1 MKQWTREQIMK
12 GLMELVSEITHLKTS
27 EEFGLKKGGIWT
39 TGAENGWIFKGLPP
53 FNYNLEY
60 GEILVSE
67 GIGDTDPKHKGMKV
81 KELYLCGIH
90 REIYSGL
97 EERGWYPKWYDGG
110 TLFFWKNTGKHE
122 TDSLKDIQ
130 NHPEGDRNDVSGEVL
145 RRLNERIREW
155 RLDVPEKKGKKTDS
169 DRCLEKAQKIINSHD
184 PQICHYCHELKEG
197 CTKIHTKKNYYCP
210 DCIRKII
217 ESEIDYFFP
226 DLPKPIRFY
235 KMPWE

>member
-67 GIGDTDPKHKGMKV
+67 GIGDTDPKHKEMKV

-90 REIYSGL
+90 REIYSWL
-97 EERGWYPKWYDGG
+97 EERGWYPKWHDAG
-110 TLFFWKNTGKHE
+110 TLLFWKNTGEHKVDTIKE
-122 TDSLKDIQ
+122 IQ
-130 NHPEGDRNDVSGEVL
+130 NHPDGDPNDISGEIL
-145 RRLNERIREW
+145 KRLNRDFQMWKLEDEKLKIRLAKGEIT
-155 RLDVPEKKGKKTDS
+155 LEEFNKNKNFGEKND
-169 DRCLEKAQKIINSHD
+169 
-184 PQICHYCHELKEG
+184 
-197 CTKIHTKKNYYCP
+197 
-210 DCIRKII
+210 
-217 ESEIDYFFP
+217 
-226 DLPKPIRFY
+226 
-235 KMPWE
+235 